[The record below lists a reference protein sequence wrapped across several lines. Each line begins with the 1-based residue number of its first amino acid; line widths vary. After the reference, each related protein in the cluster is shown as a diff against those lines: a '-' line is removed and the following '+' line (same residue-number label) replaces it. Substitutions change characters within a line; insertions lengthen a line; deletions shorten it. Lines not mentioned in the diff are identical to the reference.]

1 MIQIPMGQRFK
12 ENTAIS
18 TKRPSMIDNNQSSLK
33 NAIQFK
39 DYALPGDTPANNSQT
54 SIFNAKDIGSNEQ
67 SASKDIRDEFSE
79 VPSPNLSVNLIKTN
93 KDLLKHDKAS
103 GPIDVIDTEVE
114 PPEEVGDLRIDDRDR

>member
-1 MIQIPMGQRFK
+1 M
-12 ENTAIS
+12 
-18 TKRPSMIDNNQSSLK
+18 
-33 NAIQFK
+33 
-39 DYALPGDTPANNSQT
+39 PGDTPANNSQT

>member
-1 MIQIPMGQRFK
+1 M
-12 ENTAIS
+12 
-18 TKRPSMIDNNQSSLK
+18 
-33 NAIQFK
+33 
-39 DYALPGDTPANNSQT
+39 PGDTPANNSQT
-54 SIFNAKDIGSNEQ
+54 SIFNAKDIRSNEQ
-67 SASKDIRDEFSE
+67 SASKDIRNPSDEFSE

>member
-18 TKRPSMIDNNQSSLK
+18 TKRPSMIENNQSSLK
-33 NAIQFK
+33 NAIQFR
-39 DYALPGDTPANNSQT
+39 DYADKPGGTPANNSQT
-54 SIFNAKDIGSNEQ
+54 SIFNGKNIGSNEPP
-67 SASKDIRDEFSE
+67 SASKDEFSE

-103 GPIDVIDTEVE
+103 GPIDIIDTEVE
-114 PPEEVGDLRIDDRDR
+114 PPIEVGDLRIDDRDR